1 MSTYQLI
8 DSATD
13 IPDVSI
19 AMLAYNHEKFIG
31 EAIESVLMQKTNY
44 KYKIVIAEDGSKDNT
59 RSILLE
65 YQKKFPDRI
74 RLILQ
79 DKNVGAQAN
88 NIDLLSN
95 LEGKYVAALEGDDY
109 WIDPLKLQKQID
121 FLETNP
127 DFGLIFTDADLYY
140 QNSKKVIKSYDK
152 TFKRK
157 IPTGN
162 VLDILIEGN
171 PYKTCTAVFRHEL
184 ISDIFQ
190 EKILNR
196 KGFGDKS
203 LWMHMASKSKVAYLP
218 ESTSVYRVLESS
230 ASHFK
235 NLHEVEHFFEEVY
248 KDSVDNAK
256 YYNIPIDTKRLR
268 RNYNKAIITY
278 CLDKNKYGKLFSFYK
293 TPDLLL
299 YLFAKEKIVRPLIT
313 LLKF

>member
-1 MSTYQLI
+1 MSTYQII
-8 DSATD
+8 DSSSD
-13 IPDVSI
+13 VPDVSI
-19 AMLAYNHEKFIG
+19 AMLAYNHEKYIG

-44 KYKIVIAEDGSKDNT
+44 KYKIVIAEDGSKDAT
-59 RSILLE
+59 RAILLDF
-65 YQKKFPDRI
+65 QKKFPDRI

-79 DKNVGAQAN
+79 VRNVGAQAN

-121 FLETNP
+121 YLEKNP
-127 DFGLIFTDADLYY
+127 DYGLVFTDADLYY
-140 QNSKKVIKSYDK
+140 QNSKKLIKSYDK
-152 TFKRK
+152 TFKRT

-162 VLDILIEGN
+162 VLPILIEGN
-171 PYKTCTAVFRHEL
+171 PYKTCTAIFRYEL
-184 ISDIFQ
+184 IKDVFE

-218 ESTSVYRVLESS
+218 DSTSVYRVLESS

-248 KDSVDNAK
+248 NDSIDNAK
-256 YYNIPIDTKRLR
+256 YYNIPIDIKKLR

-278 CLDKNKYGKLFSFYK
+278 CLVNNKYIDLLSFYK
-293 TPDLLL
+293 TTDLLI
-299 YLFAKEKIVRPLIT
+299 YLFFKEKIVRPLT
-313 LLKF
+313 TFVAK

>member
-1 MSTYQLI
+1 MSTYQII
-8 DSATD
+8 DSSSD
-13 IPDVSI
+13 VPDVSI
-19 AMLAYNHEKFIG
+19 AMLAYNHEKYIG

-44 KYKIVIAEDGSKDNT
+44 KYKIVIAEDGSKDAT
-59 RSILLE
+59 RTILLD

-79 DKNVGAQAN
+79 VRNVGAQAN

-121 FLETNP
+121 YLEKNP
-127 DFGLIFTDADLYY
+127 DYGLVFTDADLYY
-140 QNSKKVIKSYDK
+140 QNSKKLIKSYDK
-152 TFKRK
+152 TFKRT

-162 VLDILIEGN
+162 VLPILIEGN
-171 PYKTCTAVFRHEL
+171 PYKTCTAIFRHEL
-184 ISDIFQ
+184 IKDIFE

-218 ESTSVYRVLESS
+218 DSTSVYRVLESS

-235 NLHEVEHFFEEVY
+235 NLHDVEHFFEEVY
-248 KDSVDNAK
+248 KDSIDNAK
-256 YYNIPIDTKRLR
+256 YYNIPIDIKKLR

-278 CLDKNKYGKLFSFYK
+278 CLVNNKYIDLLSFYK
-293 TPDLLL
+293 TTDLLI
-299 YLFAKEKIVRPLIT
+299 YLFFKEKIVRPLT
-313 LLKF
+313 TFVAK